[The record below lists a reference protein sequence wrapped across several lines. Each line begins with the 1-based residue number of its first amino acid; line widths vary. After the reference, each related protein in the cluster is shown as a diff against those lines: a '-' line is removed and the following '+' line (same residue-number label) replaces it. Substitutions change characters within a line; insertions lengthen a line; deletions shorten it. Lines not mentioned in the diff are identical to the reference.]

1 MSGGGTTLPQ
11 PPLLPGEPADADR
24 HPGRVLHPAP
34 RPEFAPEFSPELG
47 PEFGPKCRVEA
58 AEDVP
63 ADLDRLLR
71 PLFRSAGPDG
81 GVAVVVIRGD
91 ERTVACRGHSDRS
104 GRHPVRADTRFE
116 LGSVTKTFTGLL
128 LAEMAAR
135 GEVRYD
141 DPIDRYLPANAV
153 PGYPHERPITLLH
166 LATHTSGLP
175 RLPVGLL
182 PAAAPRWFTRPYAT
196 FGPTHLL
203 DALSR
208 TPVRGTPGTQV
219 RYSNLGSG
227 LLGLLLAN
235 AAGQRYDDLL
245 ATRVCGPLGLLDT
258 SSGPGREDVS
268 GYRRGRRVPSFRL
281 PALPGASALRSTA
294 DDMLRYLQAHLSLD
308 AVPLPERADAA
319 ALRTAL
325 GEVRRPRV
333 GRRRGGTRLCVGWN
347 QWAPGGVLGA
357 GQGGGGA
364 DGAGGEAGAIG
375 SVGELAAVDAVG
387 VPAAGEGAEEL
398 VFQVGS
404 TRGFSTFVGFSPRAQ
419 VGLAVLAGAWTG
431 VRVLRGRGIVQG
443 AYETLR
449 TLAAQ
454 RGTAIGTV
462 TGTEAAEG

>member
-1 MSGGGTTLPQ
+1 MPRGGTTLPQ
-11 PPLLPGEPADADR
+11 PPLLSGEPAED
-24 HPGRVLHPAP
+24 V
-34 RPEFAPEFSPELG
+34 PEFRA
-47 PEFGPKCRVEA
+47 EA
-58 AEDVP
+58 AEDIP
-63 ADLDRLLR
+63 ADLERLLR

-182 PAAAPRWFTRPYAT
+182 PAAAPRWYTRPYAT

-245 ATRVCGPLGLLDT
+245 AARICGPLGLVDT

-268 GYRRGRRVPSFRL
+268 GYRRGRWVPSFRL

-294 DDMLRYLQAHLSLD
+294 DDLLRYLQAHLSLD
-308 AVPLPERADAA
+308 AVLLPGRADAP

-333 GRRRGGTRLCVGWN
+333 GRLRGGTRLCLGWN
-347 QWAPGGVLGA
+347 QWGPGGGPGGV
-357 GQGGGGA
+357 GA
-364 DGAGGEAGAIG
+364 DGDDG
-375 SVGELAAVDAVG
+375 AAVGAVG
-387 VPAAGEGAEEL
+387 VPVEGAGAEGEGAEEL
-398 VFQVGS
+398 VFQAGS
-404 TRGFSTFVGFSPRAQ
+404 TRGFSAFVGFSPQAQ
-419 VGLAVLAGAWTG
+419 VGLAVLVGAGTG
-431 VRVLRGRGIVQG
+431 VRALRGRGIVRG

-449 TLAAQ
+449 TLAGA
-454 RGTAIGTV
+454 A
-462 TGTEAAEG
+462 AAEG

>member
-1 MSGGGTTLPQ
+1 MDP
-11 PPLLPGEPADADR
+11 
-24 HPGRVLHPAP
+24 HP
-34 RPEFAPEFSPELG
+34 
-47 PEFGPKCRVEA
+47 
-58 AEDVP
+58 DIP
-63 ADLDRLLR
+63 ADLGRLLR
-71 PLFRSAGPDG
+71 PLFRTAGPDG
-81 GVAVVVIRGD
+81 GVAVAVIRGD
-91 ERTVACRGHSDRS
+91 ERAVACRGRFDRS
-104 GRHPVRADTRFE
+104 GERPVRADTRFE

-175 RLPVGLL
+175 RLPVGVL
-182 PAAAPRWFTRPYAT
+182 PAVAPRWFTRPYAT
-196 FGPTHLL
+196 FGPAHLL
-203 DALSR
+203 RALPR

-219 RYSNLGSG
+219 RYSNLGCG

-245 ATRVCGPLGLLDT
+245 AARVCGPLGLVDT
-258 SSGPGREDVS
+258 SCGPGREDAG

-308 AVPLPERADAA
+308 AVPLPERADEA

-333 GRRRGGTRLCVGWN
+333 GRRRGGGLRLCLGWN
-347 QWAPGGVLGA
+347 QRVPVVAA
-357 GQGGGGA
+357 
-364 DGAGGEAGAIG
+364 
-375 SVGELAAVDAVG
+375 GELDAVDALDAVDEFDEVLGLGGAAQARDVG
-387 VPAAGEGAEEL
+387 DPGLDAVAEAVADAVGAVGAGPGAGSEDPGEL
-398 VFQVGS
+398 VFHASSARGS
-404 TRGFSTFVGFSPRAQ
+404 SAFVGFSPRAQ
-419 VGLAVLAGAWTG
+419 VGLAVLTGARSG
-431 VRVLRGRGIVQG
+431 VRIGRGRGFVQT
-443 AYETLR
+443 AYEVLR

-454 RGTAIGTV
+454 RVTAVGV
-462 TGTEAAEG
+462 TAVGVAARGGAARGGAAPET